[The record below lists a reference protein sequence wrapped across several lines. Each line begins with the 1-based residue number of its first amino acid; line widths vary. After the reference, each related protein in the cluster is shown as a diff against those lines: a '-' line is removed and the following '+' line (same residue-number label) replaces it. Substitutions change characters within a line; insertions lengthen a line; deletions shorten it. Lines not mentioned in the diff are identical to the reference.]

1 MCVVGFFGEVVLFVC
16 SNILYMYQKNA
27 KEEPSIND
35 NLTIGGEHLQQQN
48 YRTRNGRTE
57 GTKLFSLERD
67 KDREL

>member
-48 YRTRNGRTE
+48 YRTRNGRT
-57 GTKLFSLERD
+57 LFSLERD